1 MPAFTNFQTFP
12 TFDELPSSSSSSSP
26 SSSTQSSPWFL
37 LAQIKENM
45 TITKPTLVVRDR
57 SNTDFAVTFD
67 DGDHHGLTGAS
78 GEKLRFRKGHTLVV
92 PGATRTDRGEGKKA
106 LVRVLE
112 GKGREVKVVPGSLEK
127 VITLGAE
134 LDGSEDGEDGD
145 RVVRKCAAC
154 GKEGAKGED
163 EEEGGQKLM
172 RCTGCGVVAYCSKEC
187 QVQGWNEKG
196 HKADC
201 KVLKGIK
208 EIWP

>member
-1 MPAFTNFQTFP
+1 MPAFTNPQTFP
-12 TFDELPSSSSSSSP
+12 TFDELPSSSSA
-26 SSSTQSSPWFL
+26 SSTPNPSPWFL

-57 SNTDFAVTFD
+57 ANIDFAVTFD
-67 DGDHHGLTGAS
+67 DGDHHGLAGAG
-78 GEKLRFRKGHTLVV
+78 GEKLRFRKGYTLVV
-92 PGATRTDRGEGKKA
+92 PRATRTDRGEGKKA
-106 LVRVLE
+106 LVRVPE
-112 GKGREVKVVPGSLEK
+112 GQGREVRVVPGSLER
-127 VITLGAE
+127 VLALGAE
-134 LDGSEDGEDGD
+134 LDGLMGGENGD
-145 RVVRKCAAC
+145 EEVKRCAAC
-154 GKEGAKGED
+154 GKEGAKGEG
-163 EEEGGQKLM
+163 EGEGDGGLKLM